1 MFCNRI
7 QNPILRGA
15 AEWLVSIGLAVLLFF
30 VVRGFL
36 FRTAHVDGGSMSPTL
51 IHGDMLILNRLTY
64 FISSPKVG
72 DIVAFL
78 YTEESGEYYIKRIV
92 AAPGD
97 VVDLRDGFF
106 YVNEELLNDDFSS
119 EETLVYGDV
128 EFPVTIA
135 KKNYFVLG
143 DDRNGSQDSRFVNVG
158 TVSAEKIVGRANF
171 RIWPF
176 DRVGRVQ

>member
-1 MFCNRI
+1 MFYNRI

-30 VVRGFL
+30 VVRGFI

-51 IHGDMLILNRLTY
+51 IHGDMLVLNRLTY
-64 FISSPKVG
+64 RLSTPKVG

-97 VVDLRDGFF
+97 VVDFLDGFF
-106 YVNEELLNDDFSS
+106 YVNGELLSDDFS
-119 EETLVYGDV
+119 EEATLVRGDA

-135 KKNYFVLG
+135 EKNYFVLG
-143 DDRNGSQDSRFVNVG
+143 DDRNGSQDSRFTNVG
-158 TVSAEKIVGRANF
+158 TVSANKMVGRAKI
-171 RIWPF
+171 RIWPLN
-176 DRVGRVQ
+176 RIGLVQ